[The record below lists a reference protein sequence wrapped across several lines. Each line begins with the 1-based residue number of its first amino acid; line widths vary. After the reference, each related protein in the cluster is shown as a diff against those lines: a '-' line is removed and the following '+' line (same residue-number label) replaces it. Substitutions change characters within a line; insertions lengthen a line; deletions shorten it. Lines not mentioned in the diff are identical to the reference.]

1 MAYKQ
6 TPGRG
11 NGKKTG
17 GGLSPMLMGGSAMY
31 QKKDPKVEAALSKV
45 RQAEEAA
52 KKRAS
57 IKKLSEKDRS
67 IEVGAA
73 MDSIEASNKAGDLF
87 TKRQRA
93 QIGNKAA
100 NKTRKE
106 SGSSITVTRTEV
118 NGKKGKEDKYT
129 QTPAKMKVSKK
140 TAYDI
145 KEASNQKLKPGARK
159 HYAENAQAAMKN
171 KKSPTK
177 MKKC

>member
-17 GGLSPMLMGGSAMY
+17 GGLSPMLMGGSPMY

-57 IKKLSEKDRS
+57 IKKLSERDRS

-73 MDSIEASNKAGDLF
+73 MDSIEASNKAGDFF

-100 NKTRKE
+100 NKTRKK
-106 SGSSITVTRTEV
+106 SGSSVTVTKTEV
-118 NGKKGKEDKYT
+118 TGKKGKEDKYT
-129 QTPAKMKVSKK
+129 QTPVKQMSKLGVKKTSMTASASAPKASKK
-140 TAYDI
+140 A
-145 KEASNQKLKPGARK
+145 P
-159 HYAENAQAAMKN
+159 M
-171 KKSPTK
+171 K